1 MPSKGVPGA
10 LHPGQTALITLNGEA
25 VGWLGHLHPL
35 WQQKYDLTE
44 PTFIFEFCLDALQK
58 RGLNDIELP
67 SKLIPVRRDIA
78 VIIDQGV
85 PVQDMVRAVY
95 GAKIGRLIEF
105 VPFDVYQGQG
115 IDKNKK
121 SIAFLIL
128 MQDTYKTLEDS
139 DVTKIVDQVL
149 EILQSKFSATLR

>member
-1 MPSKGVPGA
+1 V
-10 LHPGQTALITLNGEA
+10 
-25 VGWLGHLHPL
+25 
-35 WQQKYDLTE
+35 
-44 PTFIFEFCLDALQK
+44 
-58 RGLNDIELP
+58 
-67 SKLIPVRRDIA
+67 
-78 VIIDQGV
+78 
-85 PVQDMVRAVY
+85 
-95 GAKIGRLIEF
+95 IEF
-105 VPFDVYQGQG
+105 TPFDVYQGQG